1 METLKILSGGAVKR
15 GVAMVAAQF
24 EQDTGVKAEAEFTPV
39 PKLRQRV
46 LDGEAAD
53 VVVATPAVMDELA
66 AAGRIDPATR
76 GCVGGSRM
84 GIVIHA
90 DAPELPLPDEAAFR
104 SALLG
109 ATRIVYNRAST
120 GVYIEKLLAGLGLA
134 EMLAPK
140 IAVVGTGSE
149 IMRGVEAGG
158 IGALGFGQ
166 ISEAMVLMDKGCRV
180 KLAAPLPP
188 VAAKITT
195 YDAAAAAASARPQ
208 QAAALARALA
218 SSEAKALF
226 AKTGIS

>member
-149 IMRGVEAGG
+149 VMRGVEAGG

>member
-1 METLKILSGGAVKR
+1 MDALKILSGGAVKR

-24 EQDTGVKAEAEFTPV
+24 EAGAGAKVECEFTPV
-39 PKLRQRV
+39 PKLRQRL

-53 VVVATPAVMDELA
+53 VAVATPAVMDELA

-76 GCVGGSRM
+76 GRVGSSRM

-90 DAPELPLPDEAAFR
+90 DAPDLPLPDEQAFR
-104 SALLG
+104 AALL
-109 ATRIVYNRAST
+109 AASAIVYNRAST
-120 GVYIEKLLAGLGLA
+120 GVYIEKLLADLGLA
-134 EMLAPK
+134 ATLAPK

-149 IMRGVEAGG
+149 VMRGVESGG

-180 KLAAPLPP
+180 KLAGTLPP

-195 YDAAAAAASARPQ
+195 YDAAASTASRQPQ

-218 SSEAKALF
+218 APEAKALF

>member
-1 METLKILSGGAVKR
+1 MTTIRILSGGAVKR
-15 GVAMVAAQF
+15 GVAMVAERFGEGAGLKV
-24 EQDTGVKAEAEFTPV
+24 ECEFTPV
-39 PKLRQRV
+39 PRLLQRM
-46 LDGEAAD
+46 LEGEAAD

-76 GCVGGSRM
+76 GRVGSSRM

-90 DAPELPLPDEAAFR
+90 DAPDLPLPDEPAFR
-104 SALLG
+104 AALLG

-134 EMLAPK
+134 EALAPK

-149 IMRGVEAGG
+149 VMRGVEAGG

-218 SSEAKALF
+218 SSEVKALF